1 MNTVNF
7 PLINLNLEIEKTAIT
22 IFGISIH
29 WYAVLIVIGIV
40 IALLLC
46 KKDSGKYNIKFETIL
61 DISLYVIPISI
72 ISARLYYVI
81 FSPETYIA
89 NPLKIFDLR
98 TGGLAIYGGIIGA
111 VITIIVYCKKKKI
124 NCLDVFDY
132 LAPFLPLAQS
142 IGRWGNF
149 LNIEAYGVE
158 TNLPWRM
165 GLFENGIYKEVHP
178 TFLYESI
185 ATFIIFIILYGCRNK
200 RQFKGEFVTKYLIMY
215 SFVRFFIEG
224 LRIDSLM
231 FFDVRISQLLSL
243 AIFVVF
249 CTILYRKQRNTKN
262 IVNNRQNM

>member
-1 MNTVNF
+1 VNIVNF
-7 PLINLNLEIEKTAIT
+7 PLINLSLEIEKTAIT

-29 WYAVLIVIGIV
+29 WYAILIVIGIV

-46 KKDSGKYNIKFETIL
+46 KKDSGKYGIKFETIL

-81 FSPETYIA
+81 FSPENFIA

-124 NCLDVFDY
+124 NFLDILDY
-132 LAPFLPLAQS
+132 FAPFLPLAQS

-149 LNIEAYGVE
+149 VNVEAYGIE

-185 ATFIIFIILYGCRNK
+185 ATFIIFLILYKIRNK
-200 RQFKGEFVTKYLIMY
+200 RNFKGEIVTKYLIMY

-231 FFDVRISQLLSL
+231 FFNVRISQLLSL
-243 AIFVVF
+243 SIFVVF
-249 CTILYRKQRNTKN
+249 SIILLKKHRKSKENVKKCD
-262 IVNNRQNM
+262 IM

>member
-1 MNTVNF
+1 MNIVNF
-7 PLINLNLEIEKTAIT
+7 PLLNLEIELEKVAFTL
-22 IFGISIH
+22 FGVDVYWYSI
-29 WYAVLIVIGIV
+29 LIVLAILIV
-40 IALLLC
+40 FLLC

-61 DISLYVIPISI
+61 DLSLYVLPISI

-81 FSPETYIA
+81 FNLEGYMLEPI
-89 NPLKIFDLR
+89 KILDIR
-98 TGGLAIYGGIIGA
+98 SGGLAIYGGIIGA
-111 VITIIVYCKKKKI
+111 VITIIVYCKMKKI
-124 NCLDVFDY
+124 NFLDILDY

-149 LNIEAYGVE
+149 VNVEAYGTE

-165 GLFENGIYKEVHP
+165 GILENGIYKEVHP

-185 ATFIIFIILYGCRNK
+185 CTFIIFIVLYKIRNK
-200 RQFKGEFVTKYLIMY
+200 RKFKGEIVTLYLIMY

-243 AIFVVF
+243 SVFVV
-249 CTILYRKQRNTKN
+249 CCGILLNKYKKDKKR
-262 IVNNRQNM
+262 